1 MNEIEFIADVV
12 RDAGAVAAG
21 IYRDRSFLHVE
32 QKAHANDLVTEADL
46 AAQHCVVERI
56 RKSYPG
62 DAVYAEEEGYN
73 RPPDSRDGRCWI
85 LDPIDGTQ
93 NFVRGL
99 FPAWGVSLGL
109 VQGGEVI
116 AGGVYFPITDDLFLA
131 EKGGGTMR
139 NGFPVNGSQVA
150 TVELCRIDLDVS
162 STGHRVS
169 TLEKAPELYRQA
181 GQLRIHGSAVAA
193 LCSVASGDLDAY
205 LHLALNPWD
214 YAAGLVI
221 VEEAGGR
228 VTRCDGAA
236 LTFFEGRRSVLA
248 TNGHLHDA
256 LLKLVEPTA

>member
-1 MNEIEFIADVV
+1 MRDLEFIADVV

-32 QKAHANDLVTEADL
+32 QKAHANDLVTEADV
-46 AAQHCVVERI
+46 AAQQCVVNRI
-56 RKSYPG
+56 RKHYPC
-62 DAVYAEEEGYN
+62 DAIYAEEEGFN
-73 RPPDSRDGRCWI
+73 RPPDARDGRCWI

-109 VQGGEVI
+109 VQGNEVI
-116 AGGVYFPITDDLFLA
+116 AGGVYFPVTDDLFLA
-131 EKGGGTMR
+131 EKGGGTIR
-139 NGFPVNGSQVA
+139 NGLPVTGSKVD

-162 STGHRVS
+162 STGHRMS
-169 TLEKAPELYRQA
+169 TLEKATDLYRQA
-181 GQLRIHGSAVAA
+181 GQIRIHGSAVAA

-214 YAAGLVI
+214 YAAGVVI

-228 VTRCDGAA
+228 VTRCDGEA
-236 LTFFEGRRSVLA
+236 LTFFDGRRSVLA
-248 TNGHLHDA
+248 TNGRLHDA
-256 LLKLVEPTA
+256 LLNLVEPVA